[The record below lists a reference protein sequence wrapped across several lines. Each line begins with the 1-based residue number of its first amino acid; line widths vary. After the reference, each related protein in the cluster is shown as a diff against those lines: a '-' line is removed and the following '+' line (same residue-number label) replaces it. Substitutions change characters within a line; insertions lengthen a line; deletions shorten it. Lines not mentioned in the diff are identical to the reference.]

1 MRILLYLFLAIHFSI
16 SLVAHDFR
24 DDAKKIY
31 KTPIEVITVE
41 KQNELEKFIQD
52 NPDKL
57 SSQIEKR
64 KALLN
69 EYYAQFVEE
78 KRILDTREKAG
89 RYKDR
94 KDNVTDEYKNNSGMI
109 PVNADINSIRL
120 FISGTRFKNT
130 ESHLARDSD
139 LLFNMHLRI
148 AKLYE
153 KIGEKH
159 KAVEFYLSGL
169 RYRDFSNTEER
180 FYNPTLLEELGPEEV
195 NNRLAHKKIKTDFE
209 ELKQSLKKAEDN
221 SALIKSRYAKSEL
234 SEADANSA
242 LAENTERI
250 TSLHDNVKAKETEYS
265 ESLLNNFGN
274 YVSKKTKEDS
284 NTVLD
289 FAKLIKQIENDNKER
304 AKVENKSD
312 SYGRGIFVAADTNRN
327 QDFTGYSQLL
337 EYAIKINANNVDAIL
352 LLADEYK
359 SSGKKRNA
367 VDLYL
372 KYIRFASLPEN
383 NNKYPVYDVYKNIA
397 GLYIELKQYVVASS
411 YYEKMIEI
419 MTADKKDDPYLY
431 YQLGDF
437 YSHRLGNHEK
447 SSEYFTKWLVWL
459 DQKRKEEKEKREV
472 DKEFGI
478 SLEETVRRLS
488 FEFTASYAIS
498 VYNKQMQYPDAEML
512 FLERAYNSYKEIYN
526 LMKEQEASVSNSKR
540 DVDLLKRDL
549 LGKSTSESLTSY
561 KAEQEK
567 LEESVYR
574 LKSIKTVYDSI
585 RKTNLLFR
593 LTAVEEDNRN
603 FKRVKNLYEE
613 IVNIGNENE
622 ISNALRNL
630 ERVKKIEADGISRR
644 RIVH

>member
-1 MRILLYLFLAIHFSI
+1 MRILLLFLIVFNSSI
-16 SLVAHDFR
+16 SLISHDFR

-41 KQNELEKFIQD
+41 KQNELEKYIQD
-52 NPDKL
+52 NPDKPA
-57 SSQIEKR
+57 SQVEKM

-78 KRILDTREKAG
+78 KRILDVREKAG

-94 KDNVTDEYKNNSGMI
+94 KENVTDEYKNNSGAI
-109 PVNADINSIRL
+109 PVNADVNSIRL
-120 FISGTRFKNT
+120 FISGARFKNT

-139 LLFNMHLRI
+139 LLFGIHLRM
-148 AKLYE
+148 ARLYE
-153 KIGEKH
+153 KTGEKH
-159 KAVEFYLSGL
+159 KAVESYLSGL

-180 FYNPTLLEELGPEEV
+180 FYNPSLLEELGEEEV
-195 NNRLAHKKIKTDFE
+195 NKRLAHKKVKTDLE
-209 ELKQSLKKAEDN
+209 ELKLNLKKAEDN
-221 SALIKSRYAKSEL
+221 SAAIKSRYAKREL
-234 SEADANSA
+234 SEEEANSS
-242 LAENTERI
+242 LKENTERI
-250 TSLHDNVKAKETEYS
+250 NGLRDSVKAKEVEYS
-265 ESLLNNFGN
+265 DSLLNNFGE
-274 YVSKKTKEDS
+274 YVSKKSKEDS
-284 NTVLD
+284 NTIVD

-312 SYGRGIFVAADTNRN
+312 AYGRGIFVAADTNRN

-337 EYAIKINANNVDAIL
+337 EFAIKVNPKNSDAIL

-359 SSGKKRNA
+359 SSSKKRNS

-372 KYIRFASLPEN
+372 KYIQFATLPEN
-383 NNKYPVYDVYKNIA
+383 NGKYPLYDVYKNIA
-397 GLYIELKQYVVASS
+397 GLYTDLKQYVVASS
-411 YYEKMIEI
+411 YYEKMVE
-419 MTADKKDDPYLY
+419 MLVADKKDDPYLY

-437 YSHRLGNHEK
+437 YSHRLGNAEK
-447 SSEYFTKWLVWL
+447 SSDYFTKWLAWL
-459 DQKRKEEKEKREV
+459 DQKRKEEKEKREL

-488 FEFTASYAIS
+488 SEFTASYAVS
-498 VYNKQMQYPDAEML
+498 QYNKQMQYPDAEL
-512 FLERAYNSYKEIYN
+512 LYLDRAYNAYKEIQS
-526 LMKEQEASVSNSKR
+526 LMKEQDSTVSNIKK

-549 LGKSTSESLTSY
+549 LTKSTAESLSMY
-561 KAEQEK
+561 KLEQEK
-567 LEESVYR
+567 LEESTYG
-574 LKSIKTVYDSI
+574 LKSIRTVFDSL

-593 LTAVEEDNRN
+593 LTAVEEENRN

-622 ISNALRNL
+622 IANALRNL

>member
-195 NNRLAHKKIKTDFE
+195 NNRLAHKK
-209 ELKQSLKKAEDN
+209 N
-221 SALIKSRYAKSEL
+221 
-234 SEADANSA
+234 
-242 LAENTERI
+242 
-250 TSLHDNVKAKETEYS
+250 
-265 ESLLNNFGN
+265 
-274 YVSKKTKEDS
+274 
-284 NTVLD
+284 
-289 FAKLIKQIENDNKER
+289 
-304 AKVENKSD
+304 
-312 SYGRGIFVAADTNRN
+312 
-327 QDFTGYSQLL
+327 
-337 EYAIKINANNVDAIL
+337 
-352 LLADEYK
+352 
-359 SSGKKRNA
+359 
-367 VDLYL
+367 
-372 KYIRFASLPEN
+372 
-383 NNKYPVYDVYKNIA
+383 
-397 GLYIELKQYVVASS
+397 
-411 YYEKMIEI
+411 
-419 MTADKKDDPYLY
+419 
-431 YQLGDF
+431 
-437 YSHRLGNHEK
+437 
-447 SSEYFTKWLVWL
+447 
-459 DQKRKEEKEKREV
+459 
-472 DKEFGI
+472 
-478 SLEETVRRLS
+478 
-488 FEFTASYAIS
+488 
-498 VYNKQMQYPDAEML
+498 
-512 FLERAYNSYKEIYN
+512 
-526 LMKEQEASVSNSKR
+526 
-540 DVDLLKRDL
+540 
-549 LGKSTSESLTSY
+549 
-561 KAEQEK
+561 
-567 LEESVYR
+567 
-574 LKSIKTVYDSI
+574 
-585 RKTNLLFR
+585 
-593 LTAVEEDNRN
+593 
-603 FKRVKNLYEE
+603 
-613 IVNIGNENE
+613 
-622 ISNALRNL
+622 
-630 ERVKKIEADGISRR
+630 
-644 RIVH
+644 

>member
-153 KIGEKH
+153 KTGEKH

-180 FYNPTLLEELGPEEV
+180 FYNPALLEELGPEEV
-195 NNRLAHKKIKTDFE
+195 NNRLAHKKNKTDFE

-242 LAENTERI
+242 LAENAERI
-250 TSLHDNVKAKETEYS
+250 ISLRDNVKAKETEYS

-397 GLYIELKQYVVASS
+397 GLYTELKQYVVASS

-419 MTADKKDDPYLY
+419 MNADKKDDPYLY